1 MLRRAFALGVGS
13 LGAVGFGK
21 FLSEWYQVPDS
32 DYIESLSLGVVS
44 DTIQIRFVN
53 DEEKREE
60 VVQYLIYDEQS
71 GEIYAVNRM
80 DARLPR
86 QSIDAPDNPDN
97 YRFVLLGEGQE
108 ELENFE
114 LDFGV
119 V

>member
-1 MLRRAFALGVGS
+1 MLRRAFLGGVGVAFT
-13 LGAVGFGK
+13 GGFVK
-21 FLSEWYQVPDS
+21 FLSEWYQRPETE
-32 DYIESLSLGVVS
+32 YIESLSLGVLS
-44 DTIQIRFVN
+44 ETIQIRFVHN
-53 DEEKREE
+53 EEKRDE
-60 VVQYLIYDEQS
+60 VVQYLTYNEQS
-71 GEIYAVNRM
+71 GEIDTAQRM

-86 QSIDAPDNPDN
+86 QSIDAPPEPDN